1 MKTESVGRM
10 PWLALWVL
18 WSAYAL
24 LGWYLAAHHIIWIM
38 GAAVIAVMLMMTG
51 KETPILKQLTWLSSQ
66 SLFITIAISLV
77 VTICLI
83 LLVTDFQFL
92 GLIFLPAVATF
103 WADVEMRSIQSE
115 PHRIWVRL
123 AVIASLGIAFGE
135 AFDLLLIPSM
145 RY

>member
-1 MKTESVGRM
+1 MNTESVNRL
-10 PWLALWVL
+10 PWFALWTL

-24 LGWYLAAHHIIWIM
+24 LGWYLAAHHIFWIV
-38 GAAVIAVMLMMTG
+38 GAAVIGVMLMVTG
-51 KETPILKQLTWLSSQ
+51 NGTPILKQLIWLSSQ
-66 SLFITIAISLV
+66 GLFITIAISLV
-77 VTICLI
+77 VTVCLI
-83 LLVTDFQFL
+83 LFVTDFQFL

-103 WADVEMRSIQSE
+103 WADVEMRSIESE

-123 AVIASLGIAFGE
+123 AVIAGLGIAFGE